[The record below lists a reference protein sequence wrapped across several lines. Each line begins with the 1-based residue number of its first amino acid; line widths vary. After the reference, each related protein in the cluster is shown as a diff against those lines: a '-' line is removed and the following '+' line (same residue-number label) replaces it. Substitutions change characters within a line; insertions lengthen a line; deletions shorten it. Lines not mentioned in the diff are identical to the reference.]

1 MFCCFKQKTAYEL
14 RISYWSSDVCSSDLR
29 PVEARRDGGR
39 DIDEPPFAI
48 GFPEPAAPRA
58 LEIAHQIER
67 ALLVADREARRA
79 RRAPLMPDVFE
90 HHHDEQAQKHETGD
104 PERPG
109 GDPDRA
115 AQRRGPGKGEQSRP
129 PARPR
134 RSPEECR
141 GRK

>member
-1 MFCCFKQKTAYEL
+1 MAEQMGE
-14 RISYWSSDVCSSDLR
+14 R

-79 RRAPLMPDVFE
+79 RRAPLMPDVFAT
-90 HHHDEQAQKHETGD
+90 HYDGPAQKHETGD
-104 PERPG
+104 HERPG

-115 AQRRGPGKGEQSRP
+115 AAGRGP
-129 PARPR
+129 
-134 RSPEECR
+134 
-141 GRK
+141 